1 MIATLDCSRICRH
14 NSKPST
20 SGSIRSSRT
29 MSGSSVSSSC
39 SARVPSA
46 DTTLSKPRTAR
57 FDLIRSTMF
66 GSSSTTSARV
76 FLVFSVMTAQ
86 SLPGFLGL
94 AYHAFADEA
103 VPVPVVGAG
112 TVAGLHRQA
121 NAEARAAGRAA
132 QFDAAAVRLDD
143 GLGDG
148 QPEPG
153 PGAGGAA
160 LRGDVERGRQF
171 PRHAGAVVDHA
182 DHDLGG
188 RRGS

>member
-1 MIATLDCSRICRH
+1 MIATEDRSRIRRQS
-14 NSKPST
+14 SKPSI
-20 SGSIRSSRT
+20 SGSIRSSST
-29 MSGSSVSSSC
+29 MSGDSVSSSR
-39 SARVPSA
+39 SARSPSA

-57 FDLIRSTMF
+57 LDLIRSTMF

-76 FLVFSVMTAQ
+76 FLVFSVMAAQ

-94 AYHAFADEA
+94 ARQSHGFAAEA

-121 NAEARAAGRAA
+121 DAEARAAGRAA

-160 LRGDVERGRQF
+160 LRSDV
-171 PRHAGAVVDHA
+171 
-182 DHDLGG
+182 
-188 RRGS
+188 